1 MKRREF
7 LLRSGAAALA
17 SATFPLGWARAAEGK
32 KTKILYF
39 TRSAGYEHSA
49 VAPIDGGPSYSDRVL
64 VKLGAEHDVEVVCT
78 KDGTVFDGDLD
89 QYRAIAFYTCGNLC
103 DAESKQKTP
112 PMTPEGKQ
120 KLLDWVKAGGGF
132 VGFHSANDSFHS
144 KGGQN
149 EVQKLEDRDPY
160 IQMLGGEF
168 IVHGPQ
174 QVARMRVTSP
184 GFPGAEGLGRSFDW
198 NEEWYALKNFAPDM
212 HVILVQETEGM
223 TGNCYQRPPFP
234 ATWARMHGK
243 GRVFYT
249 SLGHRHDVWD
259 NPMFQD
265 LVVGGFG
272 WAMGMAEADLT
283 PNLNEVTPDCDTLS
297 PKL

>member
-7 LLRSGAAALA
+7 LLRSGALALVSTA
-17 SATFPLGWARAAEGK
+17 FPLNWAKAADEK
-32 KTKILYF
+32 RKVLYF
-39 TRSAGYEHSA
+39 TRSAGFEHPA
-49 VAPIDGGPSYSDRVL
+49 VALIDGGPSYSDRIL
-64 VKLGAEHDVEVVCT
+64 TKLGADRNVEVVCT
-78 KDGTVFDGDLD
+78 KDGTVFDGDLE
-89 QYRAIAFYTCGNLC
+89 QYSAIAFYTCGNLC
-103 DAESKQKTP
+103 DAESKPQSP
-112 PMTPEGKQ
+112 AMTPEGKQ
-120 KLLDWVKAGGGF
+120 KLLKWVEAGGGF

-144 KGGQN
+144 KGPQN

-160 IQMLGGEF
+160 IQMIGGEF

-174 QVARMRVTSP
+174 QVAKMRVTAP
-184 GFPGAEGLGRSFDW
+184 DFPGADGLGRSFDW

-223 TGNCYQRPPFP
+223 EGNCYQRPPFP
-234 ATWARMHGK
+234 ATWARLHGK

-259 NPMFQD
+259 NPKFQD

-272 WAMGMAEADLT
+272 WAMGLEEADLK
-283 PNLNEVTPDCDTLS
+283 PNLKEVTPDCDTLS
-297 PKL
+297 ANL